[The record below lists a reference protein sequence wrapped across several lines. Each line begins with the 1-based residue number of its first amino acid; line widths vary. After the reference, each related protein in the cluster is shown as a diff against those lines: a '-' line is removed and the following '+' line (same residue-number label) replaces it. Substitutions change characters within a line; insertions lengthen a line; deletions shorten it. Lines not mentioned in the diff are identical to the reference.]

1 LASSKKLRGLMRKQ
15 PLTPD
20 QKPGG
25 GVRKPK
31 V

>member
-1 LASSKKLRGLMRKQ
+1 LRGLMRKQ

-31 V
+31 A